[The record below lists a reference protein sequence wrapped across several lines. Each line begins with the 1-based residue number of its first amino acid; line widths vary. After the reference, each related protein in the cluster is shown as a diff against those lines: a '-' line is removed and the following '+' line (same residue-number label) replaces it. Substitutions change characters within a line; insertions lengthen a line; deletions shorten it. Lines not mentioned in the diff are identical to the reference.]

1 MEGKLIL
8 VLIIFR
14 ISMASADCDSLPV
27 IENTH
32 NDAGGAGP
40 YASGTVVKFECKLG
54 FNPVGTSKVYKCSG
68 NEWVDGNLKCEKI
81 YCTYVKTPDNGRVV
95 NTPTNEVGT
104 SINFVCNEGY
114 DMNGASNMV
123 CRTDGQWSPKS
134 PPKCQIKMCGEF
146 GSIQHASV
154 FQNIINSVK
163 NGYGSIVEVTCNTN
177 YILKGSPSVMCQA
190 NGTWGDKPTCEQ
202 SQCPSY
208 PGLNSSCIKHAE
220 PAGNFFYI
228 FCREDVPVTRTG
240 PDATECISGKW
251 DNTEMACYCNC
262 KVEADTN
269 LVSLKNA
276 INGGYIDH
284 TETLD
289 WSCKMGSTKV
299 TTSARDC
306 YDGNVIKPV
315 CKSKE
320 TPVTVKYKPVTD
332 ENGSTDNPPQRT
344 TAKPLPQESTPVGT
358 IVGGILGG
366 IAVILAIVGVIWCK
380 KKKGNHE
387 AGNVSGKKAMFTNG
401 FVPGKRKMVSVKI
414 SDGSVPGK
422 RKMTS
427 V

>member
-8 VLIIFR
+8 VLILFR
-14 ISMASADCDSLPV
+14 ISTASADCDSLPV

-68 NEWVDGNLKCEKI
+68 NEWVDGNLKCEQI

-104 SINFVCNEGY
+104 SINFECNEGY

-146 GSIQHASV
+146 GSIQYATL
-154 FQNIINSVK
+154 FQNTIDSVK
-163 NGYGSIVEVTCNTN
+163 NGYGSIVEVTCNKN
-177 YILKGSPSVMCQA
+177 YVLKGSPRVMCQA
-190 NGTWGDKPTCEQ
+190 NGYWGDKPTCEQ
-202 SQCPSY
+202 SQCPPY
-208 PGLNSSCIKHAE
+208 PGLNSSCIKEAE
-220 PAGNFFYI
+220 PSGSFF
-228 FCREDVPVTRTG
+228 FLVCRVDVPVTKTG
-240 PDATECISGKW
+240 PDAAECISGKW

-276 INGGYIDH
+276 IDGGYIDH
-284 TETLD
+284 TQTLD
-289 WSCKMGSTKV
+289 WSCKKGSTKV
-299 TTSARDC
+299 TTSEKDVC
-306 YDGNVIKPV
+306 NDGNVIKPV

-320 TPVTVKYKPVTD
+320 TPVTVTTYKPVTD
-332 ENGSTDNPPQRT
+332 ESGSTVNPPPGT
-344 TAKPLPQESTPVGT
+344 TGKSLPQESTPVGA
-358 IVGGILGG
+358 IIGGILGG
-366 IAVILAIVGVIWCK
+366 IAVVILAIVGFICYK
-380 KKKGNHE
+380 KKKRNPE
-387 AGNVSGKKAMFTNG
+387 AGNTIEKKAMFTNG
-401 FVPGKRKMVSVKI
+401 SEKHTENDKEKVKLAD
-414 SDGSVPGK
+414 STEGEAV
-422 RKMTS
+422 
-427 V
+427 